1 MLKHSVMKAASPQRE
16 NSNAGSSIV
25 RYGIQKT
32 ESVKVIKT
40 RLVIV
45 HAGALAA
52 FFVPFAW
59 ELLALLAVTFAVR
72 MFAVEAVYHRY
83 FSHRA
88 FKTSRAFQFALTLL
102 ANSSGQRGA
111 LWWASNHRMHHRHS
125 DTAADLH
132 TPLKGFWRSHWGW
145 LMDAGNVDT
154 NLDLI
159 PDFARFPEMRFL
171 NKFYHL
177 PLALLLAGLAAAGAL
192 GWFGP
197 NVGAWQAVL
206 WGFFLSTALVLHATL
221 AVNSLAHGRGRLA
234 GYRRFATADASVNN
248 VWLAIPT
255 MGGGWHNNHHRY
267 GAAARAGF
275 AWYEIDLSYIGLKAL
290 AAAGLIWDLRAVPE
304 EVLREGGLGSRP
316 ADAPEQRVAS

>member
-1 MLKHSVMKAASPQRE
+1 MKEASPQRE
-16 NSNAGSSIV
+16 NSNSGFSPA

-32 ESVKVIKT
+32 ESVKVVKT

-52 FFVPFAW
+52 FFVPFTW
-59 ELLALLAVTFAVR
+59 ELLVILAVTFAIR
-72 MFAVEAVYHRY
+72 MFAVEAIYHRY

-88 FKTSRAFQFALTLL
+88 FKTSRAFQLVLTLL

-111 LWWASNHRMHHRHS
+111 LWWASNHRLHHRHS
-125 DTAADLH
+125 DTEADLH

-145 LMDAGNVDT
+145 LMDASNVDT

-159 PDFARFPEMRFL
+159 PDFARYPEMRFL

-177 PLALLLAGLAAAGAL
+177 PLVLLLVGLAVGGGM

-197 NVGAWQAVL
+197 DVGAWQAVL

-221 AVNSLAHGRGRLA
+221 AVNSLAHATGRLA
-234 GYRRFATADASVNN
+234 GYRRFETSDRSINN

-255 MGGGWHNNHHRY
+255 MGSGWHNNHHRY

-275 AWYEIDLSYIGLKAL
+275 AWYEIDLSYVGLRLL
-290 AAAGLIWDLRAVPE
+290 AALGLIWDLRPVPE
-304 EVLREGGLGSRP
+304 EVLREGGLSGQ
-316 ADAPEQRVAS
+316 AEQPKERLAG